1 MGNSRHLAIEELSA
15 LVDGE
20 LAPALQQAGKEH
32 LFECPSCRGVYESFS
47 RLDMALRR
55 SPAIS
60 CEAALPLLS
69 ARLDR
74 EVDDAEAAIANAHLG
89 ACASCHARLASFGAL
104 DAALRAL
111 PSGMPSARVDR
122 AIAGLRRQPR
132 TARIPAIAARGL
144 VAAAT
149 AVLLVMAGLSR
160 SLAPAGLPVTTERT
174 EVLVAAAQ
182 QVVLNSR
189 TNTLYVLDVKAAAVD
204 ARDASTN
211 DLKVRI
217 DVGGQPTALALNE
230 SANTVLV
237 LDASQKK
244 LTAIDGTSNK
254 VIGASTFAVSGTPT
268 SISVD
273 PSSSRIVVT
282 SNATT
287 TTSPSLT
294 VIDGTTK
301 KVESVRDLSV
311 AAEVMVF
318 DSTGNRAALVSPTA
332 TSLLDENYKVTS
344 TLPGGVGAAFG
355 QGGGDRVAILSA
367 NAGASVV
374 SFGGRGAPINLNLAG
389 TPRAITA
396 LPDGGFLVLV
406 ELGGRSRVSY
416 VAPDGHEGGN
426 TDLAIIGQDL
436 FYDSATRRIS
446 VAGKSGVASAEVPT
460 SLMSAASTP
469 VASPSVS
476 PSPTPT
482 APTSPTVSPSASP
495 SSAILSSSSA
505 SPKPIDLAAVI
516 AQNFVHLDLPDGRNP
531 FAISQ
536 SGERLW
542 VLDDKNSIDTVDLG
556 SGEIVTVMSL
566 PPTARIGQFIA
577 GRDRLYALDSQRG
590 DLYVITMSTH
600 ELTTYSQSFLKPVA
614 SVAVGFD
621 DGLWIGVSNASF
633 LLRFD
638 PRSKTTESFDLAG
651 ARVSRLTTD
660 GSGSI
665 YYADD
670 TRNAVGTLNP
680 TTGRIT
686 EFAFPRHG
694 VTAALVVDRS
704 STLWLGTS
712 AGEVWS
718 VRGGTATLTV
728 GLQRPVTT
736 LVLDAS
742 GRAWYMAP
750 SPPGVIGFSYAMAD
764 GNHAG
769 STVGGPAFSL
779 AFNALGRAW
788 LADPRGGFFV
798 SRNQQ

>member
-1 MGNSRHLAIEELSA
+1 M
-15 LVDGE
+15 
-20 LAPALQQAGKEH
+20 PALQQAGKEH

-47 RLDMALRR
+47 RLDVALRR

-74 EVDDAEAAIANAHLG
+74 EVDEAEAAIANAHLG
-89 ACASCHARLASFGAL
+89 ACAGCHARLASFGAL

-111 PSGMPSARVDR
+111 PSGTPSARVDR

-144 VAAAT
+144 VAVAT

-244 LTAIDGTSNK
+244 LTEIDATSNK

-268 SISVD
+268 SVSVD
-273 PSSSRIVVT
+273 PSSSKIVVT
-282 SNATT
+282 SSATT

-294 VIDGTTK
+294 VIDGRTK

-318 DSTGNRAALVSPTA
+318 DAAGNRAALVSPTA

-344 TLPGGVGAAFG
+344 TLPGGVSAAFG

-367 NAGASVV
+367 NAGASVI
-374 SFGGRGAPINLNLAG
+374 SFGGRGAPINLNLPG

-406 ELGGRSRVSY
+406 ELGGKSRVSY
-416 VAPDGHEGGN
+416 VAPDGHEGAN
-426 TDLAIIGQDL
+426 TDLAVVGGDL
-436 FYDSATRRIS
+436 FYDNSTKRFS
-446 VAGKSGVASAEVPT
+446 VAGKSGVASADVPT
-460 SLMSAASTP
+460 ALISAVASAPAASASAS
-469 VASPSVS
+469 ASPS
-476 PSPTPT
+476 PSPTTSTSPAPT
-482 APTSPTVSPSASP
+482 ASPSASP
-495 SSAILSSSSA
+495 SSPIEALASP
-505 SPKPIDLAAVI
+505 SPKPLELAAVI
-516 AQNFVHLDLPDGRNP
+516 AQNFVHLDLPAGRNP
-531 FAISQ
+531 FAVSK

-542 VLDDKNSIDTVDLG
+542 VLDDKNFIDTVDLG
-556 SGEIVTVMSL
+556 TGEMVTIMSL
-566 PPTARIGQFIA
+566 PRSAQISQFVA
-577 GRDRLYALDSQRG
+577 GRDRLYALDTGRG
-590 DLYVITMSTH
+590 DLYVITMSTR
-600 ELTTYSQSFLKPVA
+600 ELTTYTQPFLKPVA
-614 SVAVGFD
+614 SLAVGLD
-621 DGLWIGVSNASF
+621 DRLWIGVSDASF

-638 PRSKTTESFDLAG
+638 PKTKATESFDLAG
-651 ARVSRLTTD
+651 AHVSKLTTD
-660 GSGSI
+660 GFGSI

-670 TRNAVGTLNP
+670 ARNAVGTLNP

-694 VTAALVVDRS
+694 VTTGLVVDRS

-728 GLQRPVTT
+728 GLQRPVTM

-750 SPPGVIGFSYAMAD
+750 APAGAIGFSYATAD
-764 GNHAG
+764 GANAG

-798 SRNQQ
+798 SRSQP